1 MGCCF
6 QHSHAIPLFGTAMRI
21 TTIGLGEACASRAR
35 ALAFD
40 TALRLDALTRRDTTD
55 SMLMRLCS
63 APVGHDMPV
72 PDELWQLLRLANEIA
87 YRSDG
92 LFDIA
97 AAGSAGRAR
106 WTDIDLSLKG
116 HVRLRKRLLLDV
128 GGLLK
133 GFTADVAV
141 ETLKDMGA
149 PAGIVD
155 IGGVIR
161 AFGPQEWRVQYYL
174 AEHSA
179 PLPVPLTDSAIA
191 GGGTESHRLFNPL
204 TGTLHGAAE
213 FEGMRVLVRAP
224 MAAMAD
230 ALSKLA
236 MIAPERACTLV
247 PKLGGV
253 AAILTGE
260 GAKPLAYA
268 S

>member
-6 QHSHAIPLFGTAMRI
+6 QHSHAVPLFGTVMR
-21 TTIGLGEACASRAR
+21 TTTVGLGETCARRAHT
-35 ALAFD
+35 LAFD
-40 TALRLDALTRRDTTD
+40 AAFRLEALTRRDTTD

-63 APVGHDMPV
+63 APVGHRTPV
-72 PDELWQLLRLANEIA
+72 PDDLWQLLRLANEIA

-97 AAGSAGRAR
+97 ATGSAGRAR

-116 HVRLRKRLLLDV
+116 HVRLRKRLLLDL
-128 GGLLK
+128 GGILK
-133 GFTADVAV
+133 GFTADVVV
-141 ETLKDMGA
+141 ETLKDMGTQ
-149 PAGIVD
+149 AGIVD

-161 AFGPQEWRVQYYL
+161 AFGPQEWRIQYYL
-174 AEHSA
+174 AEGVA

-191 GGGTESHRLFNPL
+191 GGGIENNRLFNPL

-213 FEGMRVLVRAP
+213 FDDMRVLVRAP
-224 MAAMAD
+224 SAAMAD

-236 MIAPERACTLV
+236 MIAPERASTLV
-247 PKLGGV
+247 PKLGGA

>member
-6 QHSHAIPLFGTAMRI
+6 QHSHAIPLFGTVMRV
-21 TTIGLGEACASRAR
+21 TTLGLGEVCARR
-35 ALAFD
+35 VQALAFD
-40 TALRLDALTRRDTTD
+40 AAGRLDALTRRDAVD
-55 SMLMRLCS
+55 SALMRLC
-63 APVGHDMPV
+63 AGPVGRPTAV
-72 PDELWQLLRLANEIA
+72 PDQLWQLLQLANEIA

-97 AAGSAGRAR
+97 AAGSAGRAA
-106 WTDIDLSLKG
+106 WTDIDLSVRG

-133 GFTADVAV
+133 GFAADVAV
-141 ETLKDMGA
+141 ETLKDLGT

-161 AFGPQEWRVQYYL
+161 AFGTQEWRVQYHIDDS
-174 AEHSA
+174 AA
-179 PLPVPLTDSAIA
+179 PLPVPLHDSAVA
-191 GGGTESHRLFNPL
+191 GGGVSANRLFNPL

-213 FEGMRVLVRAP
+213 LEDLRVLVRAP
-224 MAAMAD
+224 SAAMAD
-230 ALSKLA
+230 ALSRLA
-236 MIAPERACTLV
+236 LIAPERASTLV
-247 PKLGGV
+247 PKLGGA